1 MSEEAF
7 DLVKGSLARRKQSA
21 TTVML
26 AEPTPQ
32 EIEALFS
39 ERITPET
46 ELPPMQPLFRMNEEN
61 CFYRGE
67 LVADC
72 GKAKSGKTFFLSIL
86 MAGALKR
93 QLFALE
99 RLCEEPLKVLWIDTE
114 QSQQSTQ
121 EILKDRIMPLAD
133 LESLDDTRFYA
144 FNLRG
149 LGFDRRQKMVDVAIR
164 VLQPDIVILDGI
176 EDPANLGAILRS
188 CDAFGVDGVIIKN
201 TGGVS
206 LNSTVAKV
214 STGAVMYVPVCGVA
228 NLSQA
233 ISELKDSR
241 YWIIASD
248 GSATKDYDEVD
259 YKGPVALVV
268 GSEGFGISR
277 LVLQNSDLVVKIP
290 MVGHVNSL
298 NASVATGILL
308 SQVALSRK

>member
-1 MSEEAF
+1 MADYYVYGRNAVRECLRSGAAKTLFTRSRHMGDE
-7 DLVKGSLARRKQSA
+7 LVKIATSLKVAVK
-21 TTVML
+21 TVEDRDLDRL
-26 AEPTPQ
+26 A
-32 EIEALFS
+32 
-39 ERITPET
+39 
-46 ELPPMQPLFRMNEEN
+46 
-61 CFYRGE
+61 G
-67 LVADC
+67 V
-72 GKAKSGKTFFLSIL
+72 SGKHQGFVCLAKAPEMVSLRDLIRATK
-86 MAGALKR
+86 GK
-93 QLFALE
+93 E
-99 RLCEEPLKVLWIDTE
+99 NPL
-114 QSQQSTQ
+114 
-121 EILKDRIMPLAD
+121 
-133 LESLDDTRFYA
+133 
-144 FNLRG
+144 
-149 LGFDRRQKMVDVAIR
+149 
-164 VLQPDIVILDGI
+164 IVILDGI